1 VIPPPPISP
10 RALLTAAIL
19 LVALAASGAPAAS
32 AADPCTPM
40 SLRPALTS
48 PQAGDLYLRAGTA
61 TCDSIEIEL
70 TAHDVARLFTV
81 SFDLAYPADL
91 LKYEG
96 YSEGPVLVQG
106 PPRQAPFFLVQNPSP
121 GILLASMTRMAPDTS
136 VAASGSAGILR
147 LRFRKVASGTGTV
160 DFLSG
165 DTSAI
170 SERVVDSQGQIVAT
184 RWTPGHGA
192 TVVVP

>member
-1 VIPPPPISP
+1 
-10 RALLTAAIL
+10 
-19 LVALAASGAPAAS
+19 
-32 AADPCTPM
+32 
-40 SLRPALTS
+40 
-48 PQAGDLYLRAGTA
+48 
-61 TCDSIEIEL
+61 
-70 TAHDVARLFTV
+70 
-81 SFDLAYPADL
+81 
-91 LKYEG
+91 
-96 YSEGPVLVQG
+96 VLVQG